1 MNKYHVSP
9 ENCILLKFAQSQH
22 AQEICDGKLYCN
34 NVDFFRRSPT
44 NGGQGDDKECTAY
57 HYIDENNRVKIQLDG
72 HSNFLFCM
80 YSLPP
85 SQVIE
90 DRGYYKLSDEAR
102 EKFMQFGGGPCD
114 VDCIYIPEPDKYIAK
129 VVEACEQQGIFVD
142 RSMVSYLDT
151 HEYKPDPDNRIL
163 NWLADIVRTKS
174 NATCVA
180 FIKQEDFSWQQ
191 EFRFLFYNIPQDKIC
206 HRSGAFVLDI
216 GNVDGIV
223 YREKNC
229 FAPFLQEMQ

>member
-129 VVEACEQQGIFVD
+129 VVEACEQQGILVEP
-142 RSMVSYLDT
+142 SMVSYLDT

-163 NWLADIVRTKS
+163 NWLAEIVRTKS

-191 EFRFLFYNIPQDKIC
+191 EFRFLFYNVPQEKILP
-206 HRSGAFVLDI
+206 SGAFRLDI

-229 FAPFLQEMQ
+229 FSSFLQKQ